1 MAHNA
6 LYNCP
11 VSAQYHIII
20 MKKPSTQIIL
30 ETIDRINASLSS
42 NSNALVTT
50 KGGDVDPESAYIELI
65 RDLIELAK

>member
-1 MAHNA
+1 
-6 LYNCP
+6 
-11 VSAQYHIII
+11 
-20 MKKPSTQIIL
+20 MKRPSTQIIL
-30 ETIDRINASLSS
+30 ETIDRLNASLAS